1 MPHMGSIARMD
12 PKLPSKWQDVSW
24 PSPPTPNAKYIFFQ
38 SERPKSLLKY
48 QLFRAYRSYLI
59 LFFLLF
65 AVLSCFCPT
74 FWVMSYLSYF
84 LGFFLLLSYFSYFFP
99 TFPTFWDLILIL
111 ILILNTLPI
120 YILFSYFLVFSLTFL
135 VADMKGKPNLPY
147 LRPPKWWRGGWPF
160 WV

>member
-1 MPHMGSIARMD
+1 MGSIARMD
-12 PKLPSKWQDVSW
+12 PKLPSKCQDVSW
-24 PSPPTPNAKYIFFQ
+24 PSLPTPNSKSFF
-38 SERPKSLLKY
+38 SKVKGLNPPLSFWPKSLLKY

-65 AVLSCFCPT
+65 GVLSCFCPT

-84 LGFFLLLSYFSYFFP
+84 LGFFLLLTYFSSFFP

-120 YILFSYFLVFSLTFL
+120 YILFSNFWYFLLIS
-135 VADMKGKPNLPY
+135 
-147 LRPPKWWRGGWPF
+147 
-160 WV
+160 